1 MVQLVYRSG
10 FRESTC
16 HLTVVALWDV
26 NGNRNGLWHCHS
38 AIVQKLVAPLLHNS
52 CTLLF
57 DCIIPVGGPCNVH
70 ITCIR
75 ILLIPIDCRQAS
87 GRPRFTSFLTCI
99 NTIVFAL
106 YELALQPDI
115 QNTLRKEIHQALNNF
130 DGKITYDMVRQY
142 HLSYQIISVK
152 KC

>member
-1 MVQLVYRSG
+1 MAQ
-10 FRESTC
+10 
-16 HLTVVALWDV
+16 
-26 NGNRNGLWHCHS
+26 
-38 AIVQKLVAPLLHNS
+38 AISFFAAS
-52 CTLLF
+52 F
-57 DCIIPVGGPCNVH
+57 DTTAQP
-70 ITCIR
+70 
-75 ILLIPIDCRQAS
+75 
-87 GRPRFTSFLTCI
+87 
-99 NTIVFAL
+99 IVFAL

>member
-99 NTIVFAL
+99 NTRCGFH
-106 YELALQPDI
+106 
-115 QNTLRKEIHQALNNF
+115 EIREPLFMIRRGYAF
-130 DGKITYDMVRQY
+130 IGECIERAKILPVQY
-142 HLSYQIISVK
+142 AFEMYSTFL
-152 KC
+152 